1 MVDDTMLYNTFSTF
15 GPITTTAKVST
26 PEFREPLS
34 RRTFMLRAAETHLV
48 HTDWLSEQLY
58 LIHNFAGVIGI
69 LLCQK
74 FTESETLVRL

>member
-1 MVDDTMLYNTFSTF
+1 
-15 GPITTTAKVST
+15 
-26 PEFREPLS
+26 
-34 RRTFMLRAAETHLV
+34 MLRAAETHLV